1 MSPTGTAVF
10 VLATTGAYSLSR
22 VAAKRFPSPF
32 TTPVFFGTAVV
43 IAILMLG
50 GFSVT
55 DYDGAKSII
64 TYLLG
69 PATVALTVPLY
80 KNRKT
85 LIGNMAP
92 VMAGLLAGSV
102 STLIAAVTMAKALG
116 FSPLVVSSISTK
128 SVSAPIAIE
137 LAPLIHADPS
147 LAAVFVVIT
156 GMFGAMAGP
165 FILSEFRIRDP
176 LARGLSLGVISHGQG
191 TAQAITEGELQGA
204 GAGIAMGLTALW
216 APLMAPTLLRIFA

>member
-92 VMAGLLAGSV
+92 VMAGLLAGSLALLV
-102 STLIAAVTMAKALG
+102 DLRHREGNPHVVTGFAQSTDCSRLFAR
-116 FSPLVVSSISTK
+116 SP
-128 SVSAPIAIE
+128 
-137 LAPLIHADPS
+137 
-147 LAAVFVVIT
+147 
-156 GMFGAMAGP
+156 
-165 FILSEFRIRDP
+165 
-176 LARGLSLGVISHGQG
+176 
-191 TAQAITEGELQGA
+191 
-204 GAGIAMGLTALW
+204 
-216 APLMAPTLLRIFA
+216 